1 MYHLRY
7 ILILF
12 IVGYSSV
19 TYGQLAD
26 FNFNVT
32 AIDETCT
39 KNGILVMTVS
49 NTSPNAEINY
59 KLYLAPNFNT
69 PFAETLENSFSS
81 LGAGSYRVV
90 ASQILNGDSNSKQ
103 IDIVIENLVETLE
116 FQLTDSSGIN
126 CDSTA
131 TLTVVILS
139 GNATLYEIISGPEIR
154 PLQTSNTFTNLVS
167 GTYIVRV
174 FDDCNDASS
183 KSYTLLLANSNINI
197 GSAIVLNTNL
207 SCTSVEIRNSIT
219 PSINAPILY
228 PLLINYTVFA
238 PDGTV
243 SEILTQNIVAG
254 PSDVLQLIQN
264 INLFGSQIFSV
275 SIKIT
280 DNCNKV
286 FLDEFVIDPNPK
298 LTFNSLKGD
307 CGNLFFSLKVQNFS
321 PPFTLNFTEPLSFN
335 ASLYNAAF
343 PGPYIDDEI
352 MFGSADHTLPFGN
365 YKVNVKDACGRSA
378 TLDFSLVKKEVEP
391 LVSAANNGC
400 NSSFGKIK
408 IQLPDVRK
416 ITSIVITQAPSA
428 YTGNLPSNVFSFVD
442 EFGIYLQN
450 NLPIGQYTFFFTDH
464 CGEMYTQVVKVPAFV
479 FGELVSVTRPDC
491 NPTSGAVKLSTTNGA
506 LVSMKITAA
515 PPTFIFNL
523 PYDVSFNINAAGVFY
538 MSDLPAGNYT
548 FMAKDVCGFDLQKTF
563 DVVGYTSNS
572 NGFQLNRK
580 CGSFDIIMNDNDNS
594 ITNKSFWLQ
603 KFSPLTNTWAH
614 PDTGVT
620 FDEGTIPNSSTSK
633 QLNNFETKLNIFAYG
648 DFRIIKVFDSF
659 NNGNPNGKCTDLYVE
674 FTIYPELVISGI
686 YNLNCNTGLGSNSL
700 VIDAVGV
707 EPFNFKITSPIVID
721 NGESNLFTNLPPG
734 VYNLKVTDD
743 CGNIKN
749 ISFESGTLLP
759 LARAFKPK
767 KMLVCRENGVQ
778 FGIFP
783 LINQTQEILGNQ
795 NANNYNVT
803 YHVSQVDANLG
814 QNPLTDGF
822 TNTSNPQTIF
832 ARVEHKILK
841 LCYATTSFEIF
852 IGVVP
857 VLTSVQPILI
867 CNGIAKKLTA
877 DDGFP
882 AYEWST
888 GETTQSIFVNQE
900 GTYTVTVKNMY
911 EDLSCSA
918 SKDFIVTSS
927 SIAAFESI
935 DIVDFTSDKNVVVVH
950 VTGIGE
956 WLYSIDNINFQTS
969 NTFTDLIPG
978 IYTIYVK
985 DNKGCGTAK
994 DVFVLLYYPKYFTP
1008 NGDGYN
1014 DTWHIQFSNYESHL
1028 SVDVF
1033 DRFGK
1038 FIIRLKGGGDG
1049 WNGTYNGQELPSTD
1063 YWFVVKREDGTIYK
1077 GHFSL
1082 KR

>member
-1 MYHLRY
+1 M
-7 ILILF
+7 
-12 IVGYSSV
+12 
-19 TYGQLAD
+19 
-26 FNFNVT
+26 
-32 AIDETCT
+32 
-39 KNGILVMTVS
+39 
-49 NTSPNAEINY
+49 
-59 KLYLAPNFNT
+59 
-69 PFAETLENSFSS
+69 
-81 LGAGSYRVV
+81 
-90 ASQILNGDSNSKQ
+90 
-103 IDIVIENLVETLE
+103 
-116 FQLTDSSGIN
+116 
-126 CDSTA
+126 
-131 TLTVVILS
+131 
-139 GNATLYEIISGPEIR
+139 
-154 PLQTSNTFTNLVS
+154 
-167 GTYIVRV
+167 
-174 FDDCNDASS
+174 
-183 KSYTLLLANSNINI
+183 
-197 GSAIVLNTNL
+197 
-207 SCTSVEIRNSIT
+207 
-219 PSINAPILY
+219 
-228 PLLINYTVFA
+228 
-238 PDGTV
+238 
-243 SEILTQNIVAG
+243 
-254 PSDVLQLIQN
+254 
-264 INLFGSQIFSV
+264 
-275 SIKIT
+275 
-280 DNCNKV
+280 
-286 FLDEFVIDPNPK
+286 
-298 LTFNSLKGD
+298 
-307 CGNLFFSLKVQNFS
+307 FFSLKVQNFS